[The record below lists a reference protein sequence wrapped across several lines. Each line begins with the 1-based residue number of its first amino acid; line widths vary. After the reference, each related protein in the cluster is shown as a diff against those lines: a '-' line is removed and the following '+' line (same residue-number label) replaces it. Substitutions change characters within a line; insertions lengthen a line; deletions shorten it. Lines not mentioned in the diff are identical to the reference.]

1 MTKKKHGSSIQKRL
15 IPSYIFL
22 VIVSFISVFPFFW
35 MISAATNKSI
45 DVARG
50 RIAFGGCQ
58 PLESF
63 LYQKPRPQP
72 LENLKK
78 LFASQ
83 NVALGMKNS
92 LINAT
97 VQTIIALLVCSL
109 AGYGFELY
117 HDKAKD
123 KLFSVLL
130 LAMMIP
136 QVATLIP
143 LFKMMSKLGFI
154 NTVWGFMLPAIS
166 TPFLI
171 MMFRQ
176 NSRNFPIDIMEAAR
190 IDGLSE
196 IGIFFKM
203 YMPVQKSTYAAA
215 AVITFMNAW
224 NSYLWP
230 KVILNKPAAITM
242 PMLIANLA
250 AGYTVDYGV
259 LMMGVLFC
267 SIPTMLV
274 FFVLQKQFA
283 EGITGSVK

>member
-50 RIAFGGCQ
+50 RIAFGG
-58 PLESF
+58 
-63 LYQKPRPQP
+63 YA

-176 NSRNFPIDIMEAAR
+176 NSRNFPVDIMEAAR

-230 KVILNKPAAITM
+230 KVILQTNDSITM
-242 PMLIANLA
+242 PMLVANLLG
-250 AGYTVDYGV
+250 GYTVDYGM
-259 LMMGVLFC
+259 LMLGVFIC
-267 SIPTMLV
+267 TIPTAII
-274 FFVLQKQFA
+274 FFCFQKSFT
-283 EGITGSVK
+283 EGITGAVK